1 MSVNGANSAKPSS
14 AKIVPVILSGGAGSR
29 LWPLSRESFP
39 KQLLP
44 LTTER
49 SLLQETADRIA
60 DRDMFAPPIVV
71 CNAEHR
77 FIIAEQLRQIGIDPE
92 AIVLEPA
99 AKNTAPAVAAAA
111 LMLAARQPD
120 IQMLVLPSDH
130 SIDDAAEFSSAVR
143 TASFAASDGA
153 LVTFGIKPSRAE
165 TGYGYIQ
172 RGKRLGTREGCFGV
186 EAFVE
191 KPDAQT
197 ARSYLDAGGYDWNSG
212 IFLFTAEAYL
222 AELER
227 FEPDIVAGCRA
238 AVKEAIGVLARYGR
252 QATPAQAGQTYK
264 LLAKSNCRYASGV
277 CSLENEDFKL
287 RVTAAPSQGQE
298 QPPTGISRDR
308 SPSRS
313 LCL

>member
-1 MSVNGANSAKPSS
+1 MSANDASS

-49 SLLQETADRIA
+49 SLLQETAERIA
-60 DRDMFAPPIVV
+60 DRDMFDAPIVV

-77 FIIAEQLRQIGIDPE
+77 FVIAEQLRQIGIDPE

-111 LMLAARQPD
+111 LMLAERQPD

-130 SIDDAAEFSSAVR
+130 CIGDSAAFASAVR
-143 TASFAASDGA
+143 TASFAAADGA

-172 RGKRLGTREGCFGV
+172 RGKRFGTREGCYGV

-191 KPDAQT
+191 KPDAAT
-197 ARSYLDAGGYDWNSG
+197 AQSYLADGGYDWNSG
-212 IFLFTAEAYL
+212 MFLFTAEAYL

-227 FEPDIVAGCRA
+227 FEPDIISGCRA
-238 AVKEAIGVLARYGR
+238 AVKS
-252 QATPAQAGQTYK
+252 ATTTSISSASP
-264 LLAKSNCRYASGV
+264 KS
-277 CSLENEDFKL
+277 
-287 RVTAAPSQGQE
+287 
-298 QPPTGISRDR
+298 R
-308 SPSRS
+308 SPPCRRARS
-313 LCL
+313 ITR